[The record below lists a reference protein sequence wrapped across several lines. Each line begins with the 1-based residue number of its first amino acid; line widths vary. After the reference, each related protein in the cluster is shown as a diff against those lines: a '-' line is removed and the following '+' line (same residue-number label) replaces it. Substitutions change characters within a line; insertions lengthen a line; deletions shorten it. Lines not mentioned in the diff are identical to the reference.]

1 MPFVS
6 RDKTGT
12 ITSLFDRPNELA
24 TEELSSAH
32 PDVAD
37 FLKRTSDPSSLQD
50 NLSGSDTN
58 MGRVLEDLI
67 ECLIDKRVI
76 LLTDLPPAALEKISY
91 RRQLRGKLLGFE
103 TIISLDTAKVI

>member
-1 MPFVS
+1 MPFIG
-6 RDKTGT
+6 RDETGK
-12 ITSLFDRPNELA
+12 ITALFDRSNEQA

-32 PDVAD
+32 PDVAN
-37 FLKRTSDPSSLQD
+37 FLIRTSNPD
-50 NLSGSDTN
+50 NLQENLAGSDTN

-91 RRQLRGKLLGFE
+91 RRQLRGKLSGFE
-103 TIISLDTAKVI
+103 AIISLDTTKVI